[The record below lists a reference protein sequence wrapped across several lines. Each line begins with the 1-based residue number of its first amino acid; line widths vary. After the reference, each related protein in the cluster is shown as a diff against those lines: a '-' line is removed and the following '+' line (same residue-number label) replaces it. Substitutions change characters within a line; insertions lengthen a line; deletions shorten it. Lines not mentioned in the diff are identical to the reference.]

1 VNARRTAR
9 IALLLAAATAAVAAA
24 ATTTRTP
31 APATPAEWRT
41 YDVLL
46 PFQDL
51 PTSYSC
57 DDLWYKFRDLLLK
70 LGARA
75 YMTVSPY
82 HCGYVGGGPAPSPSV
97 ELRFQ
102 LPQVLHGTAATR
114 YAQISVVEK
123 TIRLAP
129 GAPPSLKPSDCELMK
144 QLQNL
149 LFPALPLHVSTAAF
163 SCAPPH
169 ASFAL
174 TVSASVAVRAAAR
187 AASVAAN
194 TPSSLQPK
202 SPGDPA
208 PR

>member
-1 VNARRTAR
+1 VNARRTAYV
-9 IALLLAAATAAVAAA
+9 ALLLAVATAAAAA
-24 ATTTRTP
+24 SSRTP
-31 APATPAEWRT
+31 ATAAPAEWRT

-57 DDLWYKFRDLLLK
+57 DDLWYKFRDVLLR

-75 YMTVSPY
+75 YMTISPY
-82 HCGYVGGGPAPSPSV
+82 DCGYVGGGPALSPRV
-97 ELRFQ
+97 ELKFQ
-102 LPQVLHGTAATR
+102 LPQVLHGTAAMR
-114 YAQISVVEK
+114 YAQLSVVQR

-129 GAPPSLKPSDCELMK
+129 GTPRSLKPRDCALMK
-144 QLQNL
+144 QLQSL
-149 LFPALPLHVSTAAF
+149 LFPALPLHVSTSAF
-163 SCAPPH
+163 SCTQPH

-174 TVSASVAVRAAAR
+174 AVSASVAVPAATR
-187 AASVAAN
+187 GASVAAN

-202 SPGDPA
+202 SLGGTP